1 MSATE
6 RTVLAGFDG
15 SAGARR
21 AVSWA
26 AREAGDRGGRL
37 MIAQAF
43 NWQPPATTFRWVP
56 AEPLAEE
63 PIRRATAGALDALA
77 GDIRQQVPDVEVGTT
92 FRDGPAAPT
101 LAELGEELDAELL
114 VLGACGLS
122 AIPRTLLG
130 STAAEVAHAV
140 TRPVV
145 VVRGEERLGDQ
156 PVVVGVDG
164 SPTSERAIGFAFE
177 FAARH
182 GCPITAVHAWSDLPL
197 AVHDT
202 GRVRALEPDELRS
215 MAEEYLGGWQHRY
228 PEVKVDWEL
237 VADRPART
245 LLEHAEDARLLAVG
259 SHGRGTVRRALL
271 GSVSHAVLHHAN
283 CPVAVLR
290 GGENPA

>member
-1 MSATE
+1 MTE
-6 RTVLAGFDG
+6 RTILAGFDG
-15 SAGARR
+15 SANAHQ

-26 AREAGDRGGRL
+26 AREARARGRRL
-37 MIAQAF
+37 VIGQAF
-43 NWQPPATTFRWVP
+43 SWQPPATTFRWVP

-63 PIRRATAGALDALA
+63 PIRRATAEALDAMA
-77 GDIRQQVPDVEVGTT
+77 GQTREQVPDLEVDTA

-101 LAELGEELDAELL
+101 LAELAGELDAEMV

-122 AIPRTLLG
+122 GLPRTLLG
-130 STAAEVAHAV
+130 STAAEVTHAL

-164 SPTSERAIGFAFE
+164 SPTSTRAIAFAFD

-215 MAEEYLGGWQHRY
+215 MADEYLDGWQRRY

-259 SHGRGTVRRALL
+259 SHGRGPVRRALL

-290 GGENPA
+290 DGEDPE